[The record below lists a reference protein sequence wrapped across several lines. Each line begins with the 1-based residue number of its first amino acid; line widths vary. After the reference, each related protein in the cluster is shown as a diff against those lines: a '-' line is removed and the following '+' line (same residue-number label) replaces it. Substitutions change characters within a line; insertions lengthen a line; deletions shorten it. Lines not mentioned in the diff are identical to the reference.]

1 MARPLL
7 VDGKLPM
14 QIFTN
19 HGYRY
24 AVTRTSVRK
33 PDGTYNHPQ
42 RIWGTVDDS
51 LTFTPNERYLALPQE
66 EKDGIMIPVAWH
78 IASRQPAAVRG
89 RPSYSG
95 ACSSLLYG
103 HTWFLEM
110 LASQCGLRDDLEHV
124 FEDAARADQ
133 ILSLAYY
140 SLVES
145 ASYSHMENSQ
155 RISWYPSGKALA
167 PCDITRLTQAISEDD
182 KQAMFRCRKARAT
195 GKRWLGIDS
204 TSFTCLGESL
214 ADAKRGK
221 NKEHDLDDQ
230 INMLVVYDLDGAQP
244 VYYRKMPGNIPD
256 TRTMRVT
263 LQELQACGFSNL
275 CFVFD
280 RGYVSEEVLE
290 MLVKNHCKF
299 VMMAKVADSQIRRA
313 IKSLKQ
319 DEMASHCNW
328 IDKHGTYG
336 KVFDYKFDVT
346 VKGERT
352 PVDTMKF
359 CLFFDPE
366 WQGEKKK
373 RLDAKVSEMERQL
386 ENIKADGQRLDEA
399 DIAAFGEYFELKL
412 TAGKKLKS
420 YELEEDRLSKEI
432 ALTGFFAVITNC
444 MSPSRHD
451 LSEILDIYGLRPEQ
465 EKAFMFVKS
474 EQEGRRFRTST
485 ETSTDGRIFIQF
497 IALILN
503 CIIYRKYTSS
513 ETLQKLFPS
522 RKHMLDELRSIRLIR
537 HPKRAKMITEI
548 VGRQIDVFKEFKMP
562 VPLHLLPAAQRKAY
576 AEMLAGKMG

>member
-204 TSFTCLGESL
+204 TSFTYLGKSL

-230 INMLVVYDLDGAQP
+230 INMLVVYDLDGGQP

-290 MLVKNHCKF
+290 MLAKNHCKF

-451 LSEILDIYGLRPEQ
+451 LSEILDIHGLRPEQ

-474 EQEGRRFRTST
+474 EQEGR
-485 ETSTDGRIFIQF
+485 
-497 IALILN
+497 A
-503 CIIYRKYTSS
+503 S
-513 ETLQKLFPS
+513 E
-522 RKHMLDELRSIRLIR
+522 
-537 HPKRAKMITEI
+537 
-548 VGRQIDVFKEFKMP
+548 RQP
-562 VPLHLLPAAQRKAY
+562 RPAPTGGY
-576 AEMLAGKMG
+576 SFNS

>member
-204 TSFTCLGESL
+204 TSFTYLGKSL

-230 INMLVVYDLDGAQP
+230 INMLVVYDLDGGQP

-290 MLVKNHCKF
+290 MLVKNHCRF

-444 MSPSRHD
+444 MFPSRHD

>member
-204 TSFTCLGESL
+204 TSFTYLGKSL

-230 INMLVVYDLDGAQP
+230 INMLVVYDLDGGQP

-290 MLVKNHCKF
+290 MLVKNHCRF

-444 MSPSRHD
+444 MFPSRHD

-522 RKHMLDELRSIRLIR
+522 RKHMLDELRSIWLIR

>member
-1 MARPLL
+1 M
-7 VDGKLPM
+7 
-14 QIFTN
+14 
-19 HGYRY
+19 
-24 AVTRTSVRK
+24 
-33 PDGTYNHPQ
+33 
-42 RIWGTVDDS
+42 
-51 LTFTPNERYLALPQE
+51 TFTPNERYLALPQE

-204 TSFTCLGESL
+204 TSFTCLGKSL

-230 INMLVVYDLDGAQP
+230 INMLVVYDLDGGQP

-412 TAGKKLKS
+412 TAGKKFKS

>member
-204 TSFTCLGESL
+204 TSFTYLGESL

-290 MLVKNHCKF
+290 MLAKNHCKF

>member
-204 TSFTCLGESL
+204 TSFTCLGKSL

-230 INMLVVYDLDGAQP
+230 INMLVVYDLDGGQP

-451 LSEILDIYGLRPEQ
+451 LSEILDIDGLRPEQ

>member
-19 HGYRY
+19 RGYRY

-51 LTFTPNERYLALPQE
+51 LTFTPNERYLALSQE
-66 EKDGIMIPVAWH
+66 ERDGILIPTAWH
-78 IASRQPAAVRG
+78 IASQQPVAVRG

-95 ACSSLLYG
+95 ECSSLLYG

-124 FEDAARADQ
+124 LEDASRADQ
-133 ILSLAYY
+133 VLSLAYY
-140 SLVES
+140 SLLES
-145 ASYSHMENSQ
+145 GSYSHMENSR
-155 RISWYPSGKALA
+155 RISWYPSGKDLA
-167 PCDITRLTQAISEDD
+167 PCDITRLTQSISEDD

-204 TSFTCLGESL
+204 TSLTYLGKSL

-230 INMLVVYDLDGAQP
+230 INMLVVYDLDGGQP

-256 TRTMRVT
+256 TRTIRVT

-290 MLVKNHCKF
+290 MLVKNRCKF
-299 VMMAKVADSQIRRA
+299 VMMAKAADSQIRRA

-328 IDKHGTYG
+328 IDKHGIYG

-346 VKGERT
+346 VKGEKT
-352 PVDTMKF
+352 PVGTMKF

-399 DIAAFGEYFELKL
+399 DIAALGEYFDLKL

-432 ALTGFFAVITNC
+432 SLTGFFAVITNC

-485 ETSTDGRIFIQF
+485 EASTDGRIFIQF

-503 CIIYRKYTSS
+503 CIIYRKYISS

-522 RKHMLDELRSIRLIR
+522 RRHMLDGLRSIRLIR

-548 VGRQIDVFKEFKMP
+548 VGRQIDVFREFRMP
-562 VPLHLLPAAQRKAY
+562 VPLHLLPAAQRKGY
-576 AEMLAGKMG
+576 ADTLADKMV

>member
-78 IASRQPAAVRG
+78 IASRQQAAVRG

-204 TSFTCLGESL
+204 TSFTYLGKSL

-230 INMLVVYDLDGAQP
+230 INMLVVYDLDGGQP

-290 MLVKNHCKF
+290 MLAKNHCKF

-373 RLDAKVSEMERQL
+373 RLDAKVSEMECQL

-444 MSPSRHD
+444 MSPPRHD

>member
-204 TSFTCLGESL
+204 TSFTYLGKSL

-230 INMLVVYDLDGAQP
+230 INMLVVYDLDGGQP

-290 MLVKNHCKF
+290 MLAKNHCKF

>member
-1 MARPLL
+1 MARTLL

-204 TSFTCLGESL
+204 TSFTCLGKSL

-230 INMLVVYDLDGAQP
+230 INMLVVYDLDGGQP

>member
-204 TSFTCLGESL
+204 TSFTCLGKSL

-230 INMLVVYDLDGAQP
+230 INMLVVYDLDGGQP

-290 MLVKNHCKF
+290 MLAKNHCKF

>member
-204 TSFTCLGESL
+204 TSFTYLGKSL

-230 INMLVVYDLDGAQP
+230 INMLVVYDLDGGQP

-290 MLVKNHCKF
+290 MLVKNHCRF

>member
-204 TSFTCLGESL
+204 TSFTYLGESL

-290 MLVKNHCKF
+290 MLAKNHCKF

-451 LSEILDIYGLRPEQ
+451 LSEILDIDGLRPEQ

>member
-1 MARPLL
+1 MARTLL

-204 TSFTCLGESL
+204 TSFTCLGKSL

-230 INMLVVYDLDGAQP
+230 INMLVVYDLDGGQP

-299 VMMAKVADSQIRRA
+299 VMMVKVADSQIRRA

-537 HPKRAKMITEI
+537 YPKRAKMITEI

>member
-33 PDGTYNHPQ
+33 ADGTYNHPQ

-204 TSFTCLGESL
+204 TSFTCLGKSL

-230 INMLVVYDLDGAQP
+230 INMLVVYDLDGGQP

-280 RGYVSEEVLE
+280 RGCVSEEVLE

-373 RLDAKVSEMERQL
+373 CLDAKVSEMERQL
-386 ENIKADGQRLDEA
+386 ENIKADGQKLDEA

-432 ALTGFFAVITNC
+432 TLTGFFAVITNC